1 MNFMLTRLLVSRLLV
16 NIAYIKI
23 WVHLTFVPVH
33 LRKKL
38 GAPVQKVSLEPC
50 PVKDSLW
57 GSGQASLLTVTP
69 WLLNQLLVPLAV
81 WAGVKSCWKM
91 KSAFP

>member
-1 MNFMLTRLLVSRLLV
+1 MLTRLLVSRLLV

-33 LRKKL
+33 LRK
-38 GAPVQKVSLEPC
+38 KVSLEPC